1 MYTEIHKWKDF
12 EQKVLY
18 FKLNNVLNLQE
29 HNELNRKIAGV
40 YAIFK
45 DDICLYVGQS
55 INLASRIATHLK
67 GKYETSTELYLW
79 NVENIGFSDFY
90 ERSKDIQKIILDNC
104 EKYLM
109 SKLKPIENLLI
120 DMNFTLD
127 ENKTPEVCLNHYSC
141 FSLKIDESYLTIVES
156 DSISES
162 VSKMYEKIEVEF
174 KGYSPEQYDD
184 IYDLL
189 GTTDFSIYT
198 KKITNTKEKKKWTCG
213 VEK

>member
-29 HNELNRKIAGV
+29 HSELNRKIAGV

-90 ERSKDIQKIILDNC
+90 ERSKDSQKIILDNC

-127 ENKTPEVCLNHYSC
+127 ENKTPEIDLNNYSC
-141 FSLKIDESYLTIVES
+141 FSLKIDENYLTVVES

-162 VSKMYEKIEVEF
+162 ISKMYEKIEVEF

-189 GTTDFSIYT
+189 GTTDFSIHT

>member
-90 ERSKDIQKIILDNC
+90 ERSKDSQNIILDNC

-127 ENKTPEVCLNHYSC
+127 ENKTPEIDLNNYSC
-141 FSLKIDESYLTIVES
+141 FSLKIDENYLTVVES

-162 VSKMYEKIEVEF
+162 ISKMYEKIEVEF

-189 GTTDFSIYT
+189 GTTDFSIHT

>member
-55 INLASRIATHLK
+55 INMASRIATHLK

-90 ERSKDIQKIILDNC
+90 ERSKDSQKIILDNC

-127 ENKTPEVCLNHYSC
+127 ENKTPEVYLDHYSC
-141 FSLKIDESYLTIVES
+141 FSLKIDENYLTIVEGDS
-156 DSISES
+156 MSESISE
-162 VSKMYEKIEVEF
+162 MYEKIELEF

-184 IYDLL
+184 IHDLL
-189 GTTDFSIYT
+189 GTTDFGIHT
-198 KKITNTKEKKKWTCG
+198 KKITNTKEKK
-213 VEK
+213 